1 MTRRGVLIALAFGVA
16 AGAGPLG
23 PAIAHHGWS
32 GYDSSKTL
40 NLTGTIKESGYE
52 HPHSF
57 VKFEVPGK
65 TWLVVLAPPSRMES
79 RGLPRTML
87 TPGTSATVVGYPN
100 RSDPDE
106 MRALVA
112 NMVNGVTKGFER
124 KLALVG
130 VGFRAQAQ
138 GDKLNLS
145 LGFSHPVVH
154 QMPKGVKVATPTQTE
169 IVISGVDKQLVGQV
183 AAEVRAHRPPEP
195 YKGKGVRYVD
205 EVIVLKET
213 KKK

>member
-1 MTRRGVLIALAFGVA
+1 MSRIAKYPVSVPKGVEFTVA
-16 AGAGPLG
+16 SGQSSIKGPLG
-23 PAIAHHGWS
+23 TLARAADPNVEVKKDGEQIVFKALGNSNHANAMS
-32 GYDSSKTL
+32 GT
-40 NLTGTIKESGYE
+40 
-52 HPHSF
+52 
-57 VKFEVPGK
+57 
-65 TWLVVLAPPSRMES
+65 
-79 RGLPRTML
+79 
-87 TPGTSATVVGYPN
+87 
-100 RSDPDE
+100 

-112 NMVNGVTKGFER
+112 NMVAGVTKGFEK

-138 GDKLNLS
+138 GDKLSLT

-154 QMPKGVKVATPTQTE
+154 QMPKGIKVVTPTQTE

-183 AAEVRAHRPPEP
+183 AAEVRAHRSPEP
-195 YKGKGVRYVD
+195 YKGKGVRYSD